1 LILIV
6 YISSKELELQTR
18 QRPPSPPL
26 RFLLNASELE
36 AWRRRTWRRQKST
49 TPAISATADHTLRIP
64 ATVSNTFRVPATADH
79 TCRVPATAD
88 HTCRVPATADHNSM

>member
-49 TPAISATADHTLRIP
+49 TPAINATADHTIRIHATADHTLRIP
-64 ATVSNTFRVPATADH
+64 TNCVSSV
-79 TCRVPATAD
+79 
-88 HTCRVPATADHNSM
+88 